1 MPKMAVVVMDT
12 DSQLAQEV
20 WDPHP
25 RKASVC
31 MCQLQRSFFFP
42 KKHVLK
48 LGFDYPPVLFIY
60 LSIYLLARWWVDV
73 KGRSLTCAP

>member
-1 MPKMAVVVMDT
+1 MPKMSVVVMDT

-31 MCQLQRSFFFP
+31 MCQLQGSFFFA

-48 LGFDYPPVLFIY
+48 LSFDYPPVLCICLFT
-60 LSIYLLARWWVDV
+60 YLL
-73 KGRSLTCAP
+73 GGG